1 MAGLLPV
8 PSVAGRSHMFL
19 MLGSGLVPCIDSGAL
34 CAVWFSLRKISIFSS
49 YKKFVIR
56 SYVNSRRPGDMQP
69 VDLDFAGR
77 NFSEEAGH
85 DFCRGEE
92 PFKEKRG
99 TSSPKYYI
107 IFSYLLLLITYRGSM
122 RGESRYWVLGPVRF
136 A

>member
-1 MAGLLPV
+1 
-8 PSVAGRSHMFL
+8 MFL

-107 IFSYLLLLITYRGSM
+107 ILYYILLLITSYNLP
-122 RGESRYWVLGPVRF
+122 GEYEGGKSLLGTWAGTICITQPVRF